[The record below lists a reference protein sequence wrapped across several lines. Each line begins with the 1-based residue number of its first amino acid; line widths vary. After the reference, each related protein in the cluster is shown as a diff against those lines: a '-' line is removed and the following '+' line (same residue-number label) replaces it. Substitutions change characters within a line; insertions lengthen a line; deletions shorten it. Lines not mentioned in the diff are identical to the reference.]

1 VHAFLRHLEEVGFD
15 GAPKVCGTD
24 ESGREILTFIE
35 GDVLAAGPG
44 WRPGNPTPWPS
55 WARTEDCLSATARLL
70 RSFHDAAATFV
81 PPDEAVWRRYN
92 AAALGVGESVCH
104 GDIGPHNTVYRAGLP
119 VAFIDWDT
127 IRPNEPFVEFGVA
140 AWKYVPLGTDGY
152 FEASDFRTQPPLAR
166 RLALFARTY
175 GVHDRDAVRL
185 ALHQAKQRSIDA
197 LRYFPL
203 TPAQAAAEL
212 RRVAGELDWL
222 ESALTDLLAELD

>member
-1 VHAFLRHLEEVGFD
+1 VSGEQPLPEGLGGAPVSRSDRGVHRPIGPWTPTVHAFLRHLEEVGFD

-104 GDIGPHNTVYRAGLP
+104 GDIGPHNTSTRGA
-119 VAFIDWDT
+119 
-127 IRPNEPFVEFGVA
+127 
-140 AWKYVPLGTDGY
+140 
-152 FEASDFRTQPPLAR
+152 AR
-166 RLALFARTY
+166 RVY
-175 GVHDRDAVRL
+175 
-185 ALHQAKQRSIDA
+185 
-197 LRYFPL
+197 
-203 TPAQAAAEL
+203 
-212 RRVAGELDWL
+212 
-222 ESALTDLLAELD
+222 